1 MISLSSHDLA
11 ALLGVTA
18 LTKNYG
24 AYGIAHTALNIR
36 GGELYLPLQS
46 ADAQVAAVTQAFE
59 RGAAW
64 AIVENASELPVEDA
78 SRCLCVA
85 SLVDALRVIALWWAK
100 RFKLCFVLGDY
111 AATTVKDMLA
121 AVLLAQARGAYAQTD
136 GDSLLISLCQI
147 SSEHLWATFEV
158 QLQELLALEG
168 AIEPK
173 LLVLTGVTPGPQ
185 ESELVTMAR
194 ANKLLDETIK
204 AFPSSL
210 LLLNAADKFLGQAAT
225 KHSGQQIF
233 SYESDRRVA
242 TYSVTDIKSYG
253 LAGVEGE
260 FHSPQGS
267 SAFTVK
273 VPGEHQALNAAAA
286 IGAAMLLYPSQAL
299 SSWIDELPKFSAP
312 RFKLKFIPLRNFRRL
327 LNEVGR
333 GDQASFAA
341 AFKLC
346 ADFTAEELRV
356 AILLGEV
363 SATESQ
369 RASFWQS
376 QLQILKKAA
385 SAGVLLIGEQAEE
398 QNSLLQAQG
407 ISAQREFSPE
417 ALAQLAR
424 ALNFDILLVKG
435 ADTAELRKVAEV
447 LIERESQFSI

>member
-1 MISLSSHDLA
+1 MISLSSQDLA
-11 ALLGVTA
+11 ALLGVTP
-18 LTKNYG
+18 LSKNYG
-24 AYGIAHTALNIR
+24 AYGIAHTPLAIR
-36 GGELYLPLQS
+36 GGELYLPLQTC
-46 ADAQVAAVTQAFE
+46 DAQAAAVTQAFE

-64 AIVENASELPVEDA
+64 TIVENASELPVEDA
-78 SRCLCVA
+78 SRCLRVE

-121 AVLLAQARGAYAQTD
+121 AVLLAQARGAYAQSE
-136 GDSLLISLCQI
+136 GDSLLSSLCQI

-158 QLQELLALEG
+158 KLQELLALAG
-168 AIEPK
+168 GIEPK
-173 LLVLTGVTPGPQ
+173 LLVLSGVTPGPQ
-185 ESELVTMAR
+185 ESELDTMAR
-194 ANKLLDETIK
+194 ANKLLDDTIA
-204 AFPSSL
+204 AFPQCSL
-210 LLLNAADKFLGQAAT
+210 LLNVADKFLGQAAT
-225 KHSGQQIF
+225 KNAGQQIF
-233 SYESDRRVA
+233 SYGIDRRVA
-242 TYSVTDIKSYG
+242 TYSVTDIKAYG
-253 LAGVEGE
+253 LDGVEGE

-286 IGAAMLLYPSQAL
+286 IGAATLLYPAQAL

-333 GDQASFAA
+333 GDLASFAA

-346 ADFTAEELRV
+346 AAFSAEELRV
-356 AILLGEV
+356 AVLLGEV
-363 SATESQ
+363 SAAKSQ
-369 RASFWQS
+369 REAFWREQ
-376 QLQILKKAA
+376 QQVLKKLAPT
-385 SAGVLLIGEQAEE
+385 GVLLIGAQAEE

-407 ISAQREFSPE
+407 ISAQRESSPE

-447 LIERESQFSI
+447 LIERESQFSV